1 MKRVPWDILLA
12 FLVGLGVG
20 LVYAWSIS
28 PLRVVNADPGALR
41 TDFKDNYRSAIAA
54 AYAANGNL
62 PRAQARL
69 SLLRDPDSI
78 DALNAQAQRMR
89 GSSDAFQQA
98 DQVAALALELHQ
110 NADRS
115 PTSIPATA
123 IVDKVE
129 VISTGTPLPSPSNAP
144 IILTETQLPVETQP
158 TLIDSTPRATATPAP
173 TLGAPFALIGQENL
187 CDTNLPN
194 GLLQVIVLNSNR
206 RQMPGMK
213 IMITWG
219 ESEDQF
225 FTGLKPELGNGY
237 ADYIMTPTIAYTI
250 QLAAGSDAAAGLTTP
265 TCQTPGDESF
275 VGGIKLTFQ
284 QP

>member
-12 FLVGLGVG
+12 FLVGLGIG

-28 PLRVVNADPGALR
+28 PPRVVNADPGALR
-41 TDFKDNYRSAIAA
+41 TDFKDTYRSAIAA

-98 DQVAALALELHQ
+98 DQVAALALALHQ

-129 VISTGTPLPSPSNAP
+129 VISTGTPLPSPSNTP
-144 IILTETQLPVETQP
+144 SILTEIQP

-250 QLAAGSDAAAGLTTP
+250 QLAAGSDAATGLTTP